1 MDANAELQFLVEH
14 GAVSLAVAERIATL
28 PAEEL
33 RQLTTTLRAEHEVR
47 EAERQEIERDRW
59 QHEAEENGISQE
71 EIQAWCRDW
80 EQV

>member
-1 MDANAELQFLVEH
+1 MFPELEYLVKH

-33 RQLTTTLRAEHEVR
+33 RQLITTLRAEHEVL

-59 QHEAEENGISQE
+59 QHSAEENGVSQE
-71 EIQAWCRDW
+71 EIAAWRKDW
-80 EQV
+80 AC